1 MISFE
6 VVCKAHGVAA
16 ICYGLFFAFA
26 SFGCSIPIVGPADLL
41 KGWDSS
47 ENESL
52 KFLALFL
59 TGVMFGVGYFE
70 WVMAG
75 HEKAKD
81 VFVRYHVVLVILV
94 AYATFG
100 AAVSW
105 LSWLYVS
112 LIAFFMIA
120 GFMTKPAGYRSV

>member
-6 VVCKAHGVAA
+6 VICKTHGVAA
-16 ICYGLFFAFA
+16 ICYGLLFAFA
-26 SFGCSIPIVGPADLL
+26 SFGYSIPILGPAALL

-59 TGVMFGVGYFE
+59 AGVMFGVGYFE
-70 WVMAG
+70 WVMAD
-75 HEKAKD
+75 HQKAKD

-112 LIAFFMIA
+112 LIVLFMIA
-120 GFMTKPAGYRSV
+120 GFFTKPVGFRSV